1 MFTAEQLEGLRGPQG
16 IQGPKGDQGIQGI
29 QGPKGDKGDK
39 GDTGAQGPQGLKGDT
54 GATGATGPKGATG
67 PQGPQGPQG
76 IQGIQGPQGPQGPKG
91 DKGDSVVLYKHWI
104 LMGCS
109 ASAEGW
115 VNNKY
120 ISFEILNSDS
130 TQYTTEAQIATALTN
145 YGGETICAATN
156 TNADHTDPRVVSA
169 EGNKIEVEIA
179 TSDIDYEI
187 TFKYIH
193 DTVTR
198 IL

>member
-67 PQGPQGPQG
+67 PEGPQGPQG
-76 IQGIQGPQGPQGPKG
+76 PQGIQGPQGPQGPKG
-91 DKGDSVVLYKHWI
+91 DKGDSVAVYRHWI
-104 LMGCS
+104 YMNCGP
-109 ASAEGW
+109 SAEEW
-115 VNNKY
+115 LRNKTIY
-120 ISFEILNSDS
+120 FEILNSDS
-130 TQYTTEAQIATALTN
+130 TQYTTEAQIAAALTN
-145 YGGETICAATN
+145 YGGETICVASNATP
-156 TNADHTDPRVVSA
+156 DYTDPRTVIA
-169 EGNKIEVEIA
+169 NGNVIEVEVA
-179 TSDIDYEI
+179 SSDVDYEI
-187 TFKYIH
+187 SFTGMH

>member
-16 IQGPKGDQGIQGI
+16 IQGPKGEQGIQGI

-67 PQGPQGPQG
+67 AIGPQGPQGP
-76 IQGIQGPQGPQGPKG
+76 QGIQGPQGPQGPKG

-104 LMGCS
+104 TMNCGGS
-109 ASAEGW
+109 VEEW
-115 VNNKY
+115 VRNKTIY
-120 ISFEILNSDS
+120 FEILNSDS

-145 YGGETICAATN
+145 YGGQALCAATN
-156 TNADHTDPRVVSA
+156 TNADHTDPRVVYA
-169 EGNKIEVEIA
+169 NGNVIEVEIA
-179 TSDIDYEI
+179 SSDIDYEI
-187 TFKYIH
+187 LFTYIN